1 VDVSA
6 CLRLSRNN
14 QPNRDVDRKI
24 SIGMTLYLQ
33 QPFDYRGGYGFHS
46 STNFFWQKMKNNLSV
61 YGGEACKI
69 KSLAV
74 LIRYNSSFGFV
85 LKSDEVI
92 FIILNLFFSS
102 SII

>member
-1 VDVSA
+1 M
-6 CLRLSRNN
+6 RLSRNN

-24 SIGMTLYLQ
+24 FIGMTLYLQ
-33 QPFDYRGGYGFHS
+33 QPFDFRGGRGMDLPHRQ
-46 STNFFWQKMKNNLSV
+46 TFFSQKMKNNLSV
-61 YGGEACKI
+61 YGGEACKV

-92 FIILNLFFSS
+92 FIKLN
-102 SII
+102 